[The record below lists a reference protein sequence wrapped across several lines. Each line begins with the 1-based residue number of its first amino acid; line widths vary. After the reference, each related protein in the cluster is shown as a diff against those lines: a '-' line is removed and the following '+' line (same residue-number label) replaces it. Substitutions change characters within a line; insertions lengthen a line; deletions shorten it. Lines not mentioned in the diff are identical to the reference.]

1 MQINDGNSTV
11 RASAIIQS
19 IKVASFLQIV
29 FVQIQSSGNLL
40 NTNAFLDSGPTFLL
54 IRKKMQEKLLA
65 QGTDRTLS
73 IADLIRTRDLKTEKF
88 PLKIKGLIS
97 KVNSIEALAHAS
109 ISLVITYYDYSQLKQ
124 SFNLF
129 SVLSSRSLLLMGFD
143 IILG

>member
-29 FVQIQSSGNLL
+29 LVQIQSSGNWL

-54 IRKKMQEKLLA
+54 IRKIVQEKLLA

-73 IADLIRTRDLKTEKF
+73 IAGIIRTRDLKTEKF

-97 KVNSIEALAHAS
+97 KVNSIEGLAHAS
-109 ISLVITYYDYSQLKQ
+109 ISLVITYYD
-124 SFNLF
+124 
-129 SVLSSRSLLLMGFD
+129 
-143 IILG
+143 